1 MPKSLEKSDKTI
13 FWSDNQCQIPVNR
26 KKKKR
31 KKLGKERYT
40 SPYKK
45 KKWRGEKL
53 QFMGKA
59 MAKLKKVSRSLKR
72 NRL

>member
-45 KKWRGEKL
+45 KKMERRKTSVHGKGNGKTEKSI
-53 QFMGKA
+53 KVI
-59 MAKLKKVSRSLKR
+59 KKK
-72 NRL
+72 